1 MINEML
7 LYVVSNPLMLNEFPK
22 KFVDYTWLHF
32 LVGSLYELKLSM
44 FDESDTY
51 VVGNI
56 PIG

>member
-22 KFVDYTWLHF
+22 KFVDYTRLHF
-32 LVGSLYELKLSM
+32 LVGSL
-44 FDESDTY
+44 DEGEANRGT

-56 PIG
+56 LIG